1 MPEFGLIGH
10 PIEHSQSPRLFEAAY
25 NGKYSYDLIRGERF
39 EESYAR
45 FLKGYRA
52 VNVTAPFKEKA
63 YAKADIVSGPVALTG
78 AANILVNTPDGV
90 SAYNSDFTGV
100 ILTVADALFPGIVRE
115 FYGTFGAKAH
125 VKVHQFVRAQ
135 LAERYGRRPAA
146 LVAGLG
152 GAGKAAALAAAE
164 MGFATTVM
172 NRTAAKADTFVK
184 GLPEYGFRV
193 APIEAF
199 REELRQADLVVYAL
213 PTALDCFAEL
223 RPDDFSAGKPIVLEA
238 NYRDPAFS
246 GLLLVR
252 MLDAGAKYLPGK
264 LWLVGQAVS
273 GYSVMTGETPDME
286 ALMSL

>member
-10 PIEHSQSPRLFEAAY
+10 PIEHSLSPRLFEAAY
-25 NGKYSYDLIRGERF
+25 HGKYSYDLIHGDVF
-39 EESYAR
+39 EESYLK
-45 FLKGYRA
+45 FLKDYRA

-78 AANILVNTPDGV
+78 AANILVNTPEGV

-100 ILTVADALFPGIVRE
+100 ILTVADELFPGIVRE
-115 FYGTFGAKAH
+115 FYGTFGSNAH
-125 VKVHQFVRAQ
+125 VKVHQFVRAK
-135 LAERYGRRPAA
+135 LAERCGRRPAA

-164 MGFATTVM
+164 MGYSTTVM
-172 NRTAAKADTFVK
+172 NRTSSKAETFVK

-193 APIEAF
+193 APMEDF
-199 REELRQADLVVYAL
+199 REELRRADLLVYAL
-213 PTALDCFAEL
+213 PAALDCFAEL
-223 RPDDFSAGKPIVLEA
+223 GPDDFIGKPIVLEA

-252 MLDAGAKYLPGK
+252 MLDAGARYLPGR
-264 LWLVGQAVS
+264 LWLVNQAVS
-273 GYSVMTGETPDME
+273 GYSVMTEEIPDID
-286 ALMSL
+286 ALL

>member
-25 NGKYSYDLIRGERF
+25 NGKYSYNLIRGEYF
-39 EESYAR
+39 EESYAK

-172 NRTAAKADTFVK
+172 NRTAAKADAFVK

-193 APIEAF
+193 APIGAF
-199 REELRQADLVVYAL
+199 RDELRQADLVVYAL

-223 RPDDFSAGKPIVLEA
+223 GADDFSAGKPIVLEA

-246 GLLLVR
+246 GLLLAR

-286 ALMSL
+286 AIMSL